1 VKKLTAYFCLN
12 WKTVKEIS
20 HSPRTKAQAA
30 NMALL
35 REALPVKKLTAYF
48 CLNWKTV
55 KEIDKQSLRA
65 KLGGRTCPTSSC
77 DGMAV
82 SFC

>member
-1 VKKLTAYFCLN
+1 
-12 WKTVKEIS
+12 
-20 HSPRTKAQAA
+20 
-30 NMALL
+30 MALL

-48 CLNWKTV
+48 CLTWKTV
-55 KEIDKQSLRA
+55 KEIDKQSLPA